1 MCWSTQG
8 TRHRVRPQG
17 SWRVAFFLGIKVTKN
32 AAGKT
37 ATCHLCLSQ
46 GKYAKD
52 LLKELIWLRASLLTP
67 HCQLRRS
74 YQRTR
79 VLSLDMLTRQAI
91 AVW

>member
-32 AAGKT
+32 ATG
-37 ATCHLCLSQ
+37 LLLSQ

-74 YQRTR
+74 CQRTR

-91 AVW
+91 AIW